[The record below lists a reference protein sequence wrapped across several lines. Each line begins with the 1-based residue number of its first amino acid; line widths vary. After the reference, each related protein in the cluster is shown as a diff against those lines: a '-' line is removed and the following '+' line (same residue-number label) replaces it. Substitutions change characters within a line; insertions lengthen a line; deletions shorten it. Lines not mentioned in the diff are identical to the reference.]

1 MSMTGLAAVW
11 RSACSPD
18 TQSTTGLILQI
29 GTSRSW
35 LSSLR
40 IDGNVRLI
48 NPKDAKIVKEFVP
61 VTVGPTTAANAR

>member
-1 MSMTGLAAVW
+1 MTGLAAVW

-18 TQSTTGLILQI
+18 TQSTNELILQI

-40 IDGNVRLI
+40 IDRNVRLMHH
-48 NPKDAKIVKEFVP
+48 KDAKVVKEFMS
-61 VTVGPTTAANAR
+61 VTVSATTANSR